1 MADTVPMSLPPP
13 SQEPGSDEPEGNPHR
28 LRWLIA
34 AVVIV
39 GLAVG
44 VVAIVGSGSGSAET
58 SYTAGESCTSADV
71 EANVRLTVYSSSGR
85 SACEAVDRALGRQG
99 SYWRVQ
105 PSGAELEGELVCSL
119 AKEHTLVEV
128 RDTGG
133 HVYGNHFCA
142 FFTGKDWTERE
153 GPGSQIE
160 RERAKHE
167 TEAKEA
173 RERREHEEE
182 AERQRTQ
189 AAERTQQEAKEK
201 VEHAK
206 EAAERKHEEAKQN
219 SEHEHEEAEHSTE
232 AAHEQ
237 AEEHVQ
243 EDQEHKEQQKQE
255 AESRKQLQQ
264 DEEENARDNKRN
276 EEETKRATQ
285 EAQNSE

>member
-1 MADTVPMSLPPP
+1 MSTSPPRDA
-13 SQEPGSDEPEGNPHR
+13 QEPGSDEPERNPHR

-44 VVAIVGSGSGSAET
+44 VVAIVGSSSGSVRR
-58 SYTAGESCTSADV
+58 SYSADESCTSADV

-85 SACEAVDRALGRQG
+85 SACEAVDHALGRQG

-133 HVYGNHFCA
+133 HIDGNRFCA
-142 FFTGKDWTERE
+142 FFTGNGWTEQE

-160 RERAKHE
+160 REKARHE

-182 AERQRTQ
+182 AERQRTGTIEQ
-189 AAERTQQEAKEK
+189 RKQEAKEK

-206 EAAERKHEEAKQN
+206 EATERKQEEAKQN
-219 SEHEHEEAEHSTE
+219 SEHAHEESEHKAE

-237 AEEHVQ
+237 AEQHAQ
-243 EDQEHKEQQKQE
+243 EAQEHKEQQKQE

-264 DEEENARDNKRN
+264 DEEENTRDDKRN
-276 EEETKRATQ
+276 EEETKRTER
-285 EAQNSE
+285 EAQ